1 MKTRITITID
11 RELLKKIKSLTKNV
25 SAFIEESIKIRL
37 EGLEE
42 VRNKVEIMQKRLK
55 EMEQKVNE
63 IYKILIEVYK

>member
-1 MKTRITITID
+1 LKTRITITID